1 MSNATVFLEKNL
13 IKNTFLFL
21 FVFWNPIFF
30 HPNEFVKINLLC
42 FNNDFLLKGNI
53 YGIKKKK

>member
-21 FVFWNPIFF
+21 FVFGIPFSFIPMNSSKLIFF
-30 HPNEFVKINLLC
+30 ALIMI
-42 FNNDFLLKGNI
+42 FLLKGNI
-53 YGIKKKK
+53 YGIKKEK